1 MHVSHYHVMYD
12 MINALFIRHTNV
24 SDPSNILLD
33 ILRLMGHPQ
42 QLRVEV
48 LELAGWA
55 SSKGEQSMHVGIA
68 ALVAA
73 RAPSIA
79 RTI

>member
-24 SDPSNILLD
+24 SDPSNNLLN
-33 ILRLMGHPQ
+33 ILRLMGHLR
-42 QLRVEV
+42 QLRAGV

-55 SSKGEQSMHVGIA
+55 SSRSEKSMHVGIA
-68 ALVAA
+68 GLVAA
-73 RAPSIA
+73 RAPIIA
-79 RTI
+79 RTT

>member
-12 MINALFIRHTNV
+12 MINALFIRHTHAPDC
-24 SDPSNILLD
+24 SYTLLD
-33 ILRLMGHPQ
+33 IIRLMGHPQ
-42 QLRVEV
+42 QLRAGV

-55 SSKGEQSMHVGIA
+55 SSRSESSMHIGIA
-68 ALVAA
+68 GLVAA

-79 RTI
+79 RTT

>member
-1 MHVSHYHVMYD
+1 MYD

-42 QLRVEV
+42 QLRAGV
-48 LELAGWA
+48 LELAGWV
-55 SSKGEQSMHVGIA
+55 SSRSE
-68 ALVAA
+68 
-73 RAPSIA
+73 
-79 RTI
+79 